1 MGGTK
6 MKKITIP
13 KYNLCEE
20 LINAIS
26 HGLGVALGIVAL
38 VLTIVFSAKNH
49 SAIGVVSSCIYGTTM
64 IIMYLNSCLYHAFS
78 PKLKAKKVFRVLD
91 HCDIYLFIAGCY
103 TPYCLCLIGGGRGWI
118 IFSVIWISALI
129 GVLLNA
135 IDLEKF
141 QIPST
146 IMYLVMGWM
155 IVFSYSSIKSV
166 LALPGL
172 ILLIAGG
179 VAYTVGAV
187 LYGIGAKR
195 RYFHSVFHFFVLAGS
210 ILQFLSILIYVV

>member
-1 MGGTK
+1 

-20 LINAIS
+20 LINSIS

-38 VLTIVFSAKNH
+38 VLTIISAAKNH
-49 SAIGVVSSCIYGTTM
+49 STIGVVSSCIYGSTM

-103 TPYCLCLIGGGRGWI
+103 TPYCLCLIGGVKGWI
-118 IFSVIWISALI
+118 IFGIIWFSALI

-135 IDLEKF
+135 VDLEKF
-141 QIPST
+141 QVPSV

-155 IVFSYSSIKSV
+155 IIFSYNSIRET
-166 LALPGL
+166 LAFPGL
-172 ILLIAGG
+172 VLLLTGG
-179 VAYTVGAV
+179 IAYTIGAI
-187 LYGIGAKR
+187 LYGIGSKK
-195 RYFHSVFHFFVLAGS
+195 RYFHSIFHFFVLAGS

>member
-1 MGGTK
+1 

-20 LINAIS
+20 LINSIS

-38 VLTIVFSAKNH
+38 VLTIISAAKNH
-49 SAIGVVSSCIYGTTM
+49 STIGVVSSCIYGSTM

-103 TPYCLCLIGGGRGWI
+103 TPYCLCLIGGVKGWI
-118 IFSVIWISALI
+118 IFGIIWLSALI

-141 QIPST
+141 QVPSV

-155 IVFSYSSIKSV
+155 IIFSYNSIRET
-166 LALPGL
+166 LAFPGL
-172 ILLIAGG
+172 VLLLTGG
-179 VAYTVGAV
+179 IAYTIGAI
-187 LYGIGAKR
+187 LYGIGSKK
-195 RYFHSVFHFFVLAGS
+195 RYFHSIFHFFVLAGS

>member
-1 MGGTK
+1 MR
-6 MKKITIP
+6 KITVP

-20 LINAIS
+20 LINSIS
-26 HGLGVALGIVAL
+26 HGLGVILGIVAL
-38 VLTIVFSAKNH
+38 VLTIVQSAKNH
-49 SAIGVVSSCIYGTTM
+49 STIGVVSSCIYGSTM

-78 PKLKAKKVFRVLD
+78 LRIKAKKVFRILD

-103 TPYCLCLIGGGRGWI
+103 TPYCLCLIGGIKGWI
-118 IFSVIWISALI
+118 IFSIIWLSAI
-129 GVLLNA
+129 VGVLLNA

-141 QIPST
+141 QIPSV
-146 IMYLVMGWM
+146 ILYLVMGWM
-155 IVFSYSSIKSV
+155 IIFSYNSIEEV

-172 ILLIAGG
+172 ILLITGG
-179 VAYTVGAV
+179 VAYTIGAI
-187 LYGIGAKR
+187 LYGIGSKK

>member
-1 MGGTK
+1 

-20 LINAIS
+20 LINSIS
-26 HGLGVALGIVAL
+26 HGLGVVLGIVAL
-38 VLTIVFSAKNH
+38 VLTIISAAKNH
-49 SAIGVVSSCIYGTTM
+49 STIGVVSSCIYGSTM

-103 TPYCLCLIGGGRGWI
+103 TPYCLCLIGGVKGWI
-118 IFSVIWISALI
+118 IFGIIWFSALI

-141 QIPST
+141 QVPSV

-155 IVFSYSSIKSV
+155 IIFSYNSIRET
-166 LALPGL
+166 LAFPGL
-172 ILLIAGG
+172 VLLLTGG
-179 VAYTVGAV
+179 IAYTIGAI
-187 LYGIGAKR
+187 LYGIGSKK
-195 RYFHSVFHFFVLAGS
+195 RYFHSIFHFFVLAGS

>member
-1 MGGTK
+1 MR
-6 MKKITIP
+6 KITVP

-20 LINAIS
+20 LINSIS
-26 HGLGVALGIVAL
+26 HGLGVILGIVAL
-38 VLTIVFSAKNH
+38 VLTIVQSAKNH
-49 SAIGVVSSCIYGTTM
+49 STIGVVSSCIYGSTM

-78 PKLKAKKVFRVLD
+78 PKIKAKKVFRILD

-103 TPYCLCLIGGGRGWI
+103 TPYCLCLIGGIKGWI
-118 IFSVIWISALI
+118 IFSIIWLSAI
-129 GVLLNA
+129 VGVLLNA

-141 QIPST
+141 QIPSV
-146 IMYLVMGWM
+146 ILYLVMGWM
-155 IVFSYSSIKSV
+155 IIFSYNSIEEV

-172 ILLIAGG
+172 ILLITGG
-179 VAYTVGAV
+179 VAYTIGAI
-187 LYGIGAKR
+187 LYGIGSKK

>member
-1 MGGTK
+1 MR
-6 MKKITIP
+6 KITVP

-20 LINAIS
+20 LINSIS
-26 HGLGVALGIVAL
+26 HGLGVILGIVAL
-38 VLTIVFSAKNH
+38 VLTIVQSAKNH
-49 SAIGVVSSCIYGTTM
+49 STIGVVSSCIYGSTM

-78 PKLKAKKVFRVLD
+78 PRIKAKKVFRILD

-103 TPYCLCLIGGGRGWI
+103 TPYCLCLIGGIKGWI
-118 IFSVIWISALI
+118 IFSIIWLSAI
-129 GVLLNA
+129 VGVLLNA

-141 QIPST
+141 QIPSV
-146 IMYLVMGWM
+146 ILYLVMGWM
-155 IVFSYSSIKSV
+155 IIFLYNSIEEV

-172 ILLIAGG
+172 ILLITGG
-179 VAYTVGAV
+179 VAYTIGAI
-187 LYGIGAKR
+187 LYGIGSKK

>member
-1 MGGTK
+1 

-20 LINAIS
+20 LINSIS

-38 VLTIVFSAKNH
+38 VLTIISAAKNH
-49 SAIGVVSSCIYGTTM
+49 STIGVVSSCIYGSTM

-103 TPYCLCLIGGGRGWI
+103 TPYCLCLIGGIKGWI
-118 IFSVIWISALI
+118 IFGIIWLSALI
-129 GVLLNA
+129 GVILNA
-135 IDLEKF
+135 VDLEKF
-141 QIPST
+141 QVPSV

-155 IVFSYSSIKSV
+155 IIFSYNSIRET
-166 LALPGL
+166 LAFPGL
-172 ILLIAGG
+172 VLLLTGG
-179 VAYTVGAV
+179 IAYTIGAI
-187 LYGIGAKR
+187 LYGIGSKK
-195 RYFHSVFHFFVLAGS
+195 RYFHSIFHFFVLAGS

>member
-1 MGGTK
+1 

-20 LINAIS
+20 LINSIS

-38 VLTIVFSAKNH
+38 VLTIISAAKNH
-49 SAIGVVSSCIYGTTM
+49 STIGVVSSCIYGSTM

-103 TPYCLCLIGGGRGWI
+103 TPYCLCLIGGVKGWI
-118 IFSVIWISALI
+118 IFGIIWLSALI
-129 GVLLNA
+129 GVILNA
-135 IDLEKF
+135 VDLEKF
-141 QIPST
+141 QVPSV

-155 IVFSYSSIKSV
+155 IIFSYNSIRET
-166 LALPGL
+166 LAFPGL
-172 ILLIAGG
+172 VLLLTGG
-179 VAYTVGAV
+179 IAYTIGAI
-187 LYGIGAKR
+187 LYGIGSKK
-195 RYFHSVFHFFVLAGS
+195 RYFHSIFHFFVLAGS

>member
-1 MGGTK
+1 MR
-6 MKKITIP
+6 KITVP

-20 LINAIS
+20 LINSIS
-26 HGLGVALGIVAL
+26 HGLGVILGIVAL
-38 VLTIVFSAKNH
+38 VLTIVQSAKNH
-49 SAIGVVSSCIYGTTM
+49 STIGVVSSCIYGSTM

-78 PKLKAKKVFRVLD
+78 PRIKAKKVFRILD

-103 TPYCLCLIGGGRGWI
+103 TPYCLCLIGGIKGWI
-118 IFSVIWISALI
+118 IFSIIWLSAI
-129 GVLLNA
+129 VGVLLNA

-141 QIPST
+141 QIPSV
-146 IMYLVMGWM
+146 ILYLVMGWM
-155 IVFSYSSIKSV
+155 IIFSYNSIEEV

-172 ILLIAGG
+172 ILLITGG
-179 VAYTVGAV
+179 VAYTIGAI
-187 LYGIGAKR
+187 LYGIGSKK